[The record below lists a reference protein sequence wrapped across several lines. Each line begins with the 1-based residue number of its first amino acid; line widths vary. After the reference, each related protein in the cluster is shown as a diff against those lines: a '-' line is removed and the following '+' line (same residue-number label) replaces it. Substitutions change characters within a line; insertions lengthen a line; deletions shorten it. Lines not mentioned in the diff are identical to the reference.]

1 MTIEEKR
8 QVLKDYCRERI
19 TCNEC
24 ALNTDYQWAEP
35 VWYMQNET
43 SCPRFITSPEHDLDV
58 ALALI
63 GHDGSNAPCKSYD
76 TVTKPEHYNQGGIE
90 CIDAIKASMSREEYL
105 GFLKGQVIKYLWRYR
120 HKGNPEQDL
129 RKAEYYNTKLIDEI
143 KEGHNE
149 E

>member
-1 MTIEEKR
+1 MGDFFDVMKICDRMITAWHDSGILPLDAIEKGER
-8 QVLKDYCRERI
+8 DLLHALVGSPDLMLEYLLRWSKDHPPR
-19 TCNEC
+19 TNE
-24 ALNTDYQWAEP
+24 
-35 VWYMQNET
+35 
-43 SCPRFITSPEHDLDV
+43 PESDF
-58 ALALI
+58 
-63 GHDGSNAPCKSYD
+63 SNKFD